1 MAQVRGHAHL
11 GDADE
16 VRLKHLVVNV
26 ASLKEFAQDVPH
38 LLPDTEQAHRT
49 AFGSFLAAH

>member
-1 MAQVRGHAHL
+1 
-11 GDADE
+11 

-26 ASLKEFAQDVPH
+26 APLKEFAQDVPH
-38 LLPDTEQAHRT
+38 LLPDAEQAHRT